1 MSCDCGK
8 SNTKAAESVGKNQ
21 RNLLGTGHSCHIL
34 SERKYLAYCCLS
46 VSGNRMARTV
56 VCQAARNAEDDC
68 VFRISCL
75 FSGVCGTGM
84 VAGCAEPHAGADRL
98 ASLFPEL
105 SVGTSHAVCRR
116 DHDTGQCDRS
126 SFIYRYFGKSIC
138 EYGSAGKQQ
147 CVFVCFG
154 LCICLSQRCGWSVL
168 CSFDRSLGVCV

>member
-1 MSCDCGK
+1 MQKECRAIVEKC
-8 SNTKAAESVGKNQ
+8 NTKAAESVGKNQ

-68 VFRISCL
+68 VFRISGL

-116 DHDTGQCDRS
+116 DHDTGQCGRR
-126 SFIYRYFGKSIC
+126 SFIYGYFGKSIC

-147 CVFVCFG
+147 CDFCLLRSVYMPVTKVRVVCFM
-154 LCICLSQRCGWSVL
+154 QV
-168 CSFDRSLGVCV
+168 